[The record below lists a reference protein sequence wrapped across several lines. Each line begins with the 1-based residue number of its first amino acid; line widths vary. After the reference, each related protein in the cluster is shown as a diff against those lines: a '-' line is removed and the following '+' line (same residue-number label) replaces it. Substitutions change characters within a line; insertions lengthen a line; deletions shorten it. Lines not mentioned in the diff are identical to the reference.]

1 MKLNKKKK
9 ADLSVRQAPVNAP
22 ARVGNKELFSL
33 SSAAGYYEKALY
45 EELRK
50 QVPII
55 DACID
60 KIIRLAGGFRVKT
73 TDERY
78 QEILDAFSQSVRTG
92 VSGCSLENF
101 AGQYLDSML
110 TYGFAVAE
118 ILYDK
123 SGLISGLYIARPS
136 LVDVREGK
144 TPFEREYYVGRGSA
158 AEKVKDSS
166 NILFA
171 SLNATPENPTG
182 VSVLRGLSNLS
193 AILLRIYECIGQN
206 FDRAGNIRY
215 AVTYNPPADSGEKA
229 FAKERAMQIAKE
241 WSEGMAASKN
251 GSVRDFV
258 AVGDVGIK
266 VIGADSPILDTEIPV
281 RKILEQLIS
290 KLSIPPFLLGLN
302 WSSTERMSSQ
312 QADILTSELEYYR
325 RQITPVIAEIARRF
339 LKQCGS
345 FGEVYVEWDNI
356 SLQDETELAKAR
368 LYNAQAKEI
377 EIKIQKEE
385 TVNG

>member
-1 MKLNKKKK
+1 
-9 ADLSVRQAPVNAP
+9 
-22 ARVGNKELFSL
+22 
-33 SSAAGYYEKALY
+33 
-45 EELRK
+45 
-50 QVPII
+50 
-55 DACID
+55 
-60 KIIRLAGGFRVKT
+60 
-73 TDERY
+73 
-78 QEILDAFSQSVRTG
+78 
-92 VSGCSLENF
+92 
-101 AGQYLDSML
+101 
-110 TYGFAVAE
+110 
-118 ILYDK
+118 
-123 SGLISGLYIARPS
+123 
-136 LVDVREGK
+136 
-144 TPFEREYYVGRGSA
+144 
-158 AEKVKDSS
+158 
-166 NILFA
+166 
-171 SLNATPENPTG
+171 
-182 VSVLRGLSNLS
+182 
-193 AILLRIYECIGQN
+193 
-206 FDRAGNIRY
+206 
-215 AVTYNPPADSGEKA
+215 
-229 FAKERAMQIAKE
+229 MQIAKE

-377 EIKIQKEE
+377 
-385 TVNG
+385 